1 MSTNIILPAPGQG
14 AIALLCRK
22 DDREIIKICKKIDDI
37 NTRITI
43 NAERALIKKINGNCF
58 TPLAA
63 FAKIKG
69 KKLTIKGT
77 YFQRME
83 NIFHKRK

>member
-1 MSTNIILPAPGQG
+1 MW
-14 AIALLCRK
+14 CFF
-22 DDREIIKICKKIDDI
+22 

-43 NAERALIKKINGNCF
+43 SAERSFIKKINGNCF

-69 KKLTIKGT
+69 KKLTIKGRLFSEDGK
-77 YFQRME
+77 YFSEQE
-83 NIFHKRK
+83 VVGNIKDFEKIGNLCAIKILKKFK